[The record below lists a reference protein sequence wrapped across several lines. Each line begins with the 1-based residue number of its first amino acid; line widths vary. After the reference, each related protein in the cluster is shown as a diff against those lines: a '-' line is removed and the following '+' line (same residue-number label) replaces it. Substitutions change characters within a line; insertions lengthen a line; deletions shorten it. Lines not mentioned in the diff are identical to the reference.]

1 MRSSVIFT
9 ADGRLNTKSNRI
21 HNLRRSAYSENISP
35 SYKSNTTKEE
45 LCFEYI
51 NAFIEQFHSMYPKR
65 RIPYM
70 IAENEYGVRKFVCST
85 MRPTQLPITEL
96 YDMYECASF
105 LSGYVIYEPLDPPVE
120 PPKVLVSPTLTI
132 KSHTGDCFDLA
143 MLLASFLIANGYDAY
158 VVYGYAPKFIAL
170 RDQSQTLC
178 PLASSLSENEVKV
191 EDDEPVNVSQQS
203 SDVDMSADSKDS
215 LYVAPDNGVK
225 ESSFKAEESE
235 KIRLASLDPFVL
247 WNEDS
252 GVGNPITECPNNNGA
267 EHETTKCVH
276 AWVLI
281 RAGKRDVKAHLFLEP
296 STGRAYPVLNSPY
309 LGVENVWNNV
319 NFWILLN
326 NDVKV
331 SEINFDF
338 ANESL
343 WEYLFISPQKARSFD
358 QNGGT
363 GGGSGGENNKQE
375 GEDATSLAVMRNQ
388 VGGNTSYANMEK
400 YLDPPPS
407 WVLPLSLDRS
417 MLLLRYP
424 PAGKRTVYYLRA
436 KVDYFAKNTHPQ
448 GMVMRITTYLDNA
461 RVMVKEIHE
470 WYENRKDKMYKRV
483 RHMLNTHYFVEYF
496 HPGSC
501 GEVKQWLEYPGKR
514 TDIQFHVNGRTDRL
528 KRRVDV
534 LGIKS
539 VEYFENRIDKL
550 SYRATY
556 LTTDKSA
563 TGGRHF
569 PLPGHGL
576 ANEIYILK
584 MMTLYDRNTEPG
596 ATLSGN
602 DVAKRTFFVKEGK
615 AVFQWHF
622 AAGKITSVIKTYP
635 HTKGGGS
642 VTTVTTAPPTAGPD
656 GGALRTNAIP
666 QTNTHNVANSNDDNP
681 QDDDIPGLQE
691 AAALERDCYS
701 NIKGSQTLLQQIV
714 AIRHEMEDNV
724 VIDRTVFEAAFEG
737 TDKNNAQN
745 KAASAN
751 DNADASK
758 GTDYLSPYL
767 RHIND
772 ISKITK
778 EEALEIRQV
787 CLDAL
792 KARLVERANIIQSR
806 LNEENSK
813 LARKQ
818 EQFQRSQREGDLST
832 EEYESYC
839 TQAMFRI
846 QILEERLGK
855 HEETA
860 LKKFA
865 DLDAKLAADPR
876 LRVLR
881 NV

>member
-1 MRSSVIFT
+1 MIFT
-9 ADGRLNTKSNRI
+9 ADGRLNTKNNRL
-21 HNLRRSAYSENISP
+21 HRLRRSNSENVPP
-35 SYKSNTTKEE
+35 SYKTNTTKEE

-51 NAFIEQFHSMYPKR
+51 SAFIEQFRSMHPKR
-65 RIPYM
+65 RVPYM

-85 MRPTQLPITEL
+85 VRPTQLPITEL

-105 LSGYVIYEPLDPPVE
+105 LSGYVIYEPLDPPTQ
-120 PPKVLVSPTLTI
+120 PPKVLVSPTETL
-132 KSHTGDCFDLA
+132 KSHTGDCFDVA

-178 PLASSLSENEVKV
+178 PLASQLAESEVTEQ
-191 EDDEPVNVSQQS
+191 DDEPIDVSQQQE
-203 SDVDMSADSKDS
+203 SADMNADNKDA

-225 ESSFKAEESE
+225 ESKFKADEREQ
-235 KIRLASLDPFVL
+235 IRIAGLDPFVL
-247 WNEDS
+247 WREDS
-252 GVGNPITECPNNNGA
+252 GVGNPITECPGSNSQA
-267 EHETTKCVH
+267 DEKFVH
-276 AWVLI
+276 AWVLV
-281 RAGKRDVKAHLFLEP
+281 RAGKREVKEHLFLEP
-296 STGRAYPVLNSPY
+296 STGRAYSVLNSPY
-309 LGVENVWNNV
+309 LGVENVWNNS
-319 NFWILLN
+319 NFWILLDN
-326 NDVKV
+326 AAKV
-331 SEINFDF
+331 SEVNFDF
-338 ANESL
+338 SNESI
-343 WEYLFISPQKARSFD
+343 WEYLFISPIMARGFESSS
-358 QNGGT
+358 NGT
-363 GGGSGGENNKQE
+363 LGGESKQGD
-375 GEDATSLAVMRNQ
+375 GEDPTSLAVMRNQ
-388 VGGNTSYANMEK
+388 IGGNTSYANMEK

-407 WVLPLSLDRS
+407 WVAPLALERS

-436 KVDYFAKNTHPQ
+436 KVDYFARNTHRQ
-448 GMVMRITTYLDNA
+448 GMVMRITTYLDNS

-483 RHMLNTHYFVEYF
+483 RHMLNTHYFIEYF

-514 TDIQFHVNGRTDRL
+514 TDILFHVNGRTDRL

-534 LGIKS
+534 LGVKS

-584 MMTLYDRNTEPG
+584 MMTLYDRATEAG
-596 ATLSGN
+596 APPTGD

-642 VTTVTTAPPTAGPD
+642 VTTVTTNQQGTGPD
-656 GGALRTNAIP
+656 GQSRGALAP
-666 QTNTHNVANSNDDNP
+666 SASSMGHAALANSNDDNP

-701 NIKGSQTLLQQIV
+701 NIKSSQILLQQIV

-737 TDKNNAQN
+737 ADKISAQN
-745 KAASAN
+745 KNAAAN
-751 DNADASK
+751 EAADSGK
-758 GTDYLSPYL
+758 GSDYLSPYL

-772 ISKITK
+772 VTKITK

-876 LRVLR
+876 LKVLR

>member
-21 HNLRRSAYSENISP
+21 YNLRRSYSENVPP
-35 SYKSNTTKEE
+35 SYKNNTTKEE

-51 NAFIEQFHSMYPKR
+51 NAFIEQFQSMYPQR

-105 LSGYVIYEPLDPPVE
+105 LSGYIIYEPLDPPVE
-120 PPKVLVSPTLTI
+120 PPKVLVSPTMTI

-191 EDDEPVNVSQQS
+191 EDDEPTDIAAISGE
-203 SDVDMSADSKDS
+203 DDMKADSKDA
-215 LYVAPDNGVK
+215 LYIAPDNGVK
-225 ESSFKAEESE
+225 DSNFKAEEKE
-235 KIRLASLDPFVL
+235 KIRLAGLDPFVL
-247 WNEDS
+247 WNEDA
-252 GVGNPITECPNNNGA
+252 GVGNPITECPNNSGA
-267 EHETTKCVH
+267 EENTKCVH

-281 RAGKRDVKAHLFLEP
+281 RAGKRDVKEHLFLEP
-296 STGRAYPVLNSPY
+296 STGRAYSVLNSPY

-326 NDVKV
+326 NEVEKV
-331 SEINFDF
+331 SEVNFDF
-338 ANESL
+338 ANETL
-343 WEYLFISPQKARSFD
+343 WEYLFISPEKARAFGE
-358 QNGGT
+358 NGGA
-363 GGGSGGENNKQE
+363 GGGGESKAE
-375 GEDATSLAVMRNQ
+375 GEDPTSLSVMRNQ
-388 VGGNTSYANMEK
+388 VGGNTTYANMEK

-407 WVLPLSLDRS
+407 WVVPLSLERS

-448 GMVMRITTYLDNA
+448 GMVMRISTYLDNS

-483 RHMLNTHYFVEYF
+483 RHMLNTHYFIEYF

-534 LGIKS
+534 LGTKS

-596 ATLSGN
+596 AAPSGS

-622 AAGKITSVIKTYP
+622 SAGKITSVIKTYP

-656 GGALRTNAIP
+656 GAAMRANAVP
-666 QTNTHNVANSNDDNP
+666 ASNAPASSNDDNP

-701 NIKGSQTLLQQIV
+701 NIKSSQMLLQQIV
-714 AIRHEMEDNV
+714 AIRREMEGNV

-737 TDKNNAQN
+737 ADKNSSQN

-751 DNADASK
+751 DAADAAK

-772 ISKITK
+772 IARITK

-865 DLDAKLAADPR
+865 DLDAKLAADVR